1 MKRVKLPL
9 GKSSFEE
16 IRKQGLFYIDK
27 SSLIEEIIQEE
38 GTDVFLFTRPRR
50 FGKTLIMSM
59 LSAFFDISK
68 DSKELFKSL
77 KISENSDLCDRWMNK
92 CPTILVSFKSIDGL
106 DFNGAFDCL
115 REVIFNLYCD
125 YSFLLSS
132 DRVENVYKERFKR
145 IYKGKPALVDIK
157 SSLSLL
163 MRMLYSHYGKK
174 IILLIDEYDV
184 PMAKASEKGYYD
196 EMIDAMKGVLQVLKD
211 NSYLQFAVVTGCLR
225 VAKKSIFTGLNNV
238 YSNTITSTSYDEYFG
253 FTEKEVATAFKE
265 LEIEDKLDLVKAWY
279 DGYHFG
285 DEDIYCPWDVI
296 YYLRDL
302 QRNLNA
308 KPQNYWVNT
317 SDNQIIKSFI
327 SQGSKSMLKDID
339 TLLNGGVYYQEY

>member
-115 REVIFNLYCD
+115 KEVICNL
-125 YSFLLSS
+125 L
-132 DRVENVYKERFKR
+132 
-145 IYKGKPALVDIK
+145 
-157 SSLSLL
+157 
-163 MRMLYSHYGKK
+163 
-174 IILLIDEYDV
+174 
-184 PMAKASEKGYYD
+184 
-196 EMIDAMKGVLQVLKD
+196 
-211 NSYLQFAVVTGCLR
+211 
-225 VAKKSIFTGLNNV
+225 
-238 YSNTITSTSYDEYFG
+238 
-253 FTEKEVATAFKE
+253 
-265 LEIEDKLDLVKAWY
+265 
-279 DGYHFG
+279 
-285 DEDIYCPWDVI
+285 
-296 YYLRDL
+296 
-302 QRNLNA
+302 
-308 KPQNYWVNT
+308 
-317 SDNQIIKSFI
+317 
-327 SQGSKSMLKDID
+327 
-339 TLLNGGVYYQEY
+339 